1 MDFHSPLIGR
11 PRPKV
16 DGLEESL
23 QNLIRRSVGMARD
36 GVMMWPSCY
45 RQDAVTL
52 RFGGILFF
60 LGGGL
65 GWVKVG
71 GDWEWTCSLLTL
83 KKTTSDYIWRFSW
96 RGICITIFQSFDDF
110 IHDVMWIF
118 MMVMSPG
125 YLLHVETVDPRD
137 SNRLSWAA
145 SSSRLGLTSFHGK
158 NLLYNP

>member
-83 KKTTSDYIWRFSW
+83 KKNTSDIFGDFDEGEFVSLFFSHLMILSMIWCGFSW
-96 RGICITIFQSFDDF
+96 WSCHLVTCSTLRLLIPVTQTDSVGQHHPRGW
-110 IHDVMWIF
+110 V
-118 MMVMSPG
+118 
-125 YLLHVETVDPRD
+125 
-137 SNRLSWAA
+137 
-145 SSSRLGLTSFHGK
+145 
-158 NLLYNP
+158 